1 MYVNKVTLI
10 RPLVKPG
17 KSEFP
22 VKTLHL
28 LVQVVL
34 KKRLQAFISHD
45 LRKEKY
51 CLGILTACLYLTHT
65 LGLIWSTDL
74 KRNLKD
80 TKRLRG

>member
-45 LRKEKY
+45 LRKGK
-51 CLGILTACLYLTHT
+51 ILFRHSYSVFVFNTHSW
-65 LGLIWSTDL
+65 L
-74 KRNLKD
+74 NLVH
-80 TKRLRG
+80 